1 MHFLQMTLT
10 GAALIIV
17 VALIRLAFGR
27 VLPRRVLVLL
37 WGIVLLR
44 LIVPFPSLLG
54 VALPQRAAAE
64 PEPTAYEYTLP
75 APTAQSGPVSVTV
88 PYVPAQEPVYTAA
101 PTAPNAPAMPA
112 VTAAPAVPAEVSEPT
127 AAPAAA
133 EPAAR
138 TAIPLQTVLK
148 YVWLAGVVIAA
159 AAAAILYASGY
170 RRFKRAIPA
179 EDGDARAW
187 LEAHPLRRG
196 LSLRRL
202 EGLDS
207 PLTYGVF
214 RPVILIP
221 EGFDLADGAAQ
232 LALEHEYVH
241 ARRFDPTFKLIL
253 TAALA
258 VHWFNPF
265 VWLMYFLAG
274 RDVELACDEAV
285 LRGLG
290 EDGRADYARALLSM
304 AERRSPVPALRV
316 SFGSNRTRERI
327 AAIMKFR
334 KRSALAV
341 VLAAVLTL
349 GLAACAVTG
358 PAAAKKLP
366 DGVGRAVYDAVMEHN
381 EGAYLRG
388 EFACADVRILGFK
401 TEDGRTTAYAM
412 ALYEEFK
419 REDGEIKV
427 VSGSHVP
434 CAVTVEQGADGT
446 CRAVEYREP
455 RDGSLYADDIKAM
468 FPRSL
473 RSKLDTQKYIDE
485 QKAAC
490 LAKAEAFYAGLT
502 ERLYCLTHER
512 DAIWLVGLDGA
523 EKVMELPEGVQTAA
537 VAGSTLW
544 YATEDELVRVY
555 LADGSRREY
564 ALPENTWAGYYM
576 YAEENAA
583 CIPLFTGEPGHA
595 SGAIYRF
602 GDGGTERVTSGN
614 VMSGTY
620 PFAVDGRSIYYLTD
634 GELLVREA
642 PDGTVREFERPLLPL
657 GSISVDGGRVYT
669 AGSFGGCTSYDAATG
684 GGERMETGAGGEIIH
699 SCTAHGGWLY
709 YPIGNPDMTGADDA
723 ALLMARRIS
732 DGKAVEYAKCTD
744 AFTFYT
750 LPFLVTFGEQGFVL
764 DDGYQRDDFRY
775 IPYYT
780 ADYTPTAVPAID
792 PEGYVISSRE
802 EMGAGFDPDDP
813 AHAMNEE
820 WHLPASLEELAG
832 MSGAAV
838 KAQLRSVDEL
848 DAMHCEYTFALIE
861 DYFGTAEET
870 ISVTALKSSF
880 LRPGGVYYLLLTV
893 RSEPA
898 TEHRF
903 YGFVTY
909 RFLVREYLL
918 DGEPLLYFLDGFDLG
933 VGERDNMGVRLRE
946 IAASM
951 RAAGTL
957 PTVDT
962 KTLEEAL
969 DEGGLVEI
977 VTVTALREDVRD
989 FFTEK
994 YNVPFDFTV
1003 DEVLNGKTLIVPDG
1017 FPMLAP
1023 LGTQPGD
1030 RFILVFPKGAK
1041 SPREASNYLVFSVN
1055 SEEAK
1060 TILARYPSAATS
1072 PTPDEPLLTVTGA
1085 EGSFA
1090 AWETLVNE
1098 KMWTENGWLFGDG
1111 WPWYFDM
1118 EEKPER
1124 APTVTLTDG
1133 IELTLGGTRMGNL
1146 RVYNEDFEPLRED
1159 WYGDTALNWLE
1170 PGTYW
1175 CVMRVAGPRGRY
1187 VPSEEKYEGSVYD
1200 CTFRLVV
1207 TELGPEPYE
1216 PGKAHDMVRAV
1227 WRYWRNEGGTYRPT
1241 EAVLTDPASL
1251 ARLEELLSGAADLGY
1266 AAGCPFGSVVTA
1278 TRADGT
1284 EFSFCPAED
1293 SCGVAF
1299 AGGSFWRY
1307 AGDNEEFMSLFGVS
1321 FGQYEPT
1328 LAEDFTIGGAA
1339 WGSGYES
1346 VRALLGSG
1354 AEQLE
1359 NGARL
1364 AQKDLIFFGQKVDVD
1379 YFFTEDRGDMRLT
1392 GIVLTFEKDFD
1403 KQAVVEGVSS
1413 VLGEIDKYTLTANG
1427 ERMAVPEQLWK
1438 WHDEEQVGGGRY
1450 LHTAAFA
1457 EDALTGRPVLE
1468 FVYNGLWN

>member
-1 MHFLQMTLT
+1 
-10 GAALIIV
+10 
-17 VALIRLAFGR
+17 
-27 VLPRRVLVLL
+27 
-37 WGIVLLR
+37 
-44 LIVPFPSLLG
+44 
-54 VALPQRAAAE
+54 
-64 PEPTAYEYTLP
+64 
-75 APTAQSGPVSVTV
+75 
-88 PYVPAQEPVYTAA
+88 
-101 PTAPNAPAMPA
+101 
-112 VTAAPAVPAEVSEPT
+112 
-127 AAPAAA
+127 
-133 EPAAR
+133 
-138 TAIPLQTVLK
+138 
-148 YVWLAGVVIAA
+148 
-159 AAAAILYASGY
+159 
-170 RRFKRAIPA
+170 RRFKRAVPA

-241 ARRFDPTFKLIL
+241 ARRFDPLLKLIL

-258 VHWFNPF
+258 LHWFDPF

-341 VLAAVLTL
+341 ALAAVLTL

-358 PAAAKKLP
+358 PASAKKLP
-366 DGVGRAVYDAVMEHN
+366 DGVERAVYDAVMEHN
-381 EGAYLRG
+381 EGSYLRG

-434 CAVTVEQGADGT
+434 CVVTVEQGADGT

-455 RDGSLYADDIKAM
+455 RDGSLYAGDIKEI

-485 QKAAC
+485 QEAAC

-512 DAIWLVGLDGA
+512 DAVWLVGLDGA
-523 EKVMELPEGVQTAA
+523 EKVYDLPEGTQTAA

-544 YATEDELVRVY
+544 YATEDELVRVD

-602 GDGGTERVTSGN
+602 GDGGAERVTSGN

-780 ADYTPTAVPAID
+780 ADYTPTAVPMID

-802 EMGAGFDPDDP
+802 EMGAGFDPGDP

-820 WHLPASLEELAG
+820 YRQHSSLEELTG

-838 KAQLRSVDEL
+838 KAQLKTVDEL

-880 LRPGGVYYLLLTV
+880 LQPGGVYYLLLTV

-933 VGERDNMGVRLRE
+933 GGERDNMGVKLRE

-951 RAAGTL
+951 RAAGSL

-989 FFTEK
+989 FFTDK

-1060 TILARYPSAATS
+1060 TILARYPSAE
-1072 PTPDEPLLTVTGA
+1072 PTPAPSTEPT
-1085 EGSFA
+1085 
-1090 AWETLVNE
+1090 
-1098 KMWTENGWLFGDG
+1098 
-1111 WPWYFDM
+1111 P
-1118 EEKPER
+1118 EKPDRIPQSHEDIVLGSTNIVTARYVETVQAFRGDEYVYEVREELKGSAGGGPLHVITSGYVDLPSAMPVSGDDVILFLSGYDSVYQEHVLYILTDIAEDTEAER
-1124 APTVTLTDG
+1124 SLIASLCAGGAPDHDEDGRKFTRSDDIGDILEVTESIFFVRPEEVFVVGTQAPTT
-1133 IELTLGGTRMGNL
+1133 
-1146 RVYNEDFEPLRED
+1146 
-1159 WYGDTALNWLE
+1159 
-1170 PGTYW
+1170 TYT
-1175 CVMRVAGPRGRY
+1175 
-1187 VPSEEKYEGSVYD
+1187 
-1200 CTFRLVV
+1200 CTV
-1207 TELGPEPYE
+1207 
-1216 PGKAHDMVRAV
+1216 
-1227 WRYWRNEGGTYRPT
+1227 
-1241 EAVLTDPASL
+1241 L
-1251 ARLEELLSGAADLGY
+1251 ARLRGEPDPAEVLGITAD
-1266 AAGCPFGSVVTA
+1266 P
-1278 TRADGT
+1278 
-1284 EFSFCPAED
+1284 EFSEILIPFFND
-1293 SCGVAF
+1293 TV
-1299 AGGSFWRY
+1299 
-1307 AGDNEEFMSLFGVS
+1307 
-1321 FGQYEPT
+1321 
-1328 LAEDFTIGGAA
+1328 TI
-1339 WGSGYES
+1339 
-1346 VRALLGSG
+1346 
-1354 AEQLE
+1354 
-1359 NGARL
+1359 
-1364 AQKDLIFFGQKVDVD
+1364 
-1379 YFFTEDRGDMRLT
+1379 
-1392 GIVLTFEKDFD
+1392 
-1403 KQAVVEGVSS
+1403 
-1413 VLGEIDKYTLTANG
+1413 
-1427 ERMAVPEQLWK
+1427 
-1438 WHDEEQVGGGRY
+1438 GGRY
-1450 LHTAAFA
+1450 LVLLAEHRERSKIYTLSSPYSVMTQEEAAQIPELRA
-1457 EDALTGRPVLE
+1457 ILE
-1468 FVYNGLWN
+1468 EAGYDTPAGNTKR

>member
-1 MHFLQMTLT
+1 
-10 GAALIIV
+10 
-17 VALIRLAFGR
+17 
-27 VLPRRVLVLL
+27 
-37 WGIVLLR
+37 
-44 LIVPFPSLLG
+44 
-54 VALPQRAAAE
+54 
-64 PEPTAYEYTLP
+64 
-75 APTAQSGPVSVTV
+75 
-88 PYVPAQEPVYTAA
+88 
-101 PTAPNAPAMPA
+101 
-112 VTAAPAVPAEVSEPT
+112 
-127 AAPAAA
+127 
-133 EPAAR
+133 
-138 TAIPLQTVLK
+138 
-148 YVWLAGVVIAA
+148 
-159 AAAAILYASGY
+159 
-170 RRFKRAIPA
+170 
-179 EDGDARAW
+179 
-187 LEAHPLRRG
+187 
-196 LSLRRL
+196 
-202 EGLDS
+202 
-207 PLTYGVF
+207 
-214 RPVILIP
+214 
-221 EGFDLADGAAQ
+221 
-232 LALEHEYVH
+232 
-241 ARRFDPTFKLIL
+241 
-253 TAALA
+253 
-258 VHWFNPF
+258 
-265 VWLMYFLAG
+265 
-274 RDVELACDEAV
+274 
-285 LRGLG
+285 
-290 EDGRADYARALLSM
+290 
-304 AERRSPVPALRV
+304 
-316 SFGSNRTRERI
+316 
-327 AAIMKFR
+327 
-334 KRSALAV
+334 
-341 VLAAVLTL
+341 
-349 GLAACAVTG
+349 
-358 PAAAKKLP
+358 
-366 DGVGRAVYDAVMEHN
+366 
-381 EGAYLRG
+381 
-388 EFACADVRILGFK
+388 
-401 TEDGRTTAYAM
+401 
-412 ALYEEFK
+412 
-419 REDGEIKV
+419 
-427 VSGSHVP
+427 
-434 CAVTVEQGADGT
+434 
-446 CRAVEYREP
+446 
-455 RDGSLYADDIKAM
+455 
-468 FPRSL
+468 
-473 RSKLDTQKYIDE
+473 
-485 QKAAC
+485 
-490 LAKAEAFYAGLT
+490 
-502 ERLYCLTHER
+502 
-512 DAIWLVGLDGA
+512 
-523 EKVMELPEGVQTAA
+523 
-537 VAGSTLW
+537 
-544 YATEDELVRVY
+544 
-555 LADGSRREY
+555 
-564 ALPENTWAGYYM
+564 
-576 YAEENAA
+576 
-583 CIPLFTGEPGHA
+583 
-595 SGAIYRF
+595 
-602 GDGGTERVTSGN
+602 
-614 VMSGTY
+614 
-620 PFAVDGRSIYYLTD
+620 
-634 GELLVREA
+634 
-642 PDGTVREFERPLLPL
+642 
-657 GSISVDGGRVYT
+657 
-669 AGSFGGCTSYDAATG
+669 
-684 GGERMETGAGGEIIH
+684 
-699 SCTAHGGWLY
+699 
-709 YPIGNPDMTGADDA
+709 
-723 ALLMARRIS
+723 
-732 DGKAVEYAKCTD
+732 
-744 AFTFYT
+744 
-750 LPFLVTFGEQGFVL
+750 
-764 DDGYQRDDFRY
+764 
-775 IPYYT
+775 
-780 ADYTPTAVPAID
+780 
-792 PEGYVISSRE
+792 
-802 EMGAGFDPDDP
+802 
-813 AHAMNEE
+813 
-820 WHLPASLEELAG
+820 

-838 KAQLRSVDEL
+838 KAQLKTVDEL

-903 YGFVTY
+903 YGLVTY

-933 VGERDNMGVRLRE
+933 LGERDNMGVRLRE

-989 FFTEK
+989 VFTDK

-1041 SPREASNYLVFSVN
+1041 SPREATNYLVFSVN
-1055 SEEAK
+1055 SDGAK

-1072 PTPDEPLLTVTGA
+1072 PAPDEPLLTVTGA

-1146 RVYNEDFEPLRED
+1146 RVYSEAFEPLRED

-1187 VPSEEKYEGSVYD
+1187 VPSEDQYEGSVYD

-1207 TELGPEPYE
+1207 TGRGPEPYE

-1227 WRYWRNEGGTYRPT
+1227 WRYWKNEGGTYRPT
-1241 EAVLTDPASL
+1241 ETVLTDPASL

-1328 LAEDFTIGGAA
+1328 LTEDFTIGGAA
-1339 WGSGYES
+1339 WGAGYES

-1354 AEQLE
+1354 AEELE

-1364 AQKDLIFFGQKVDVD
+1364 AQKGLIFFGQKADVD
-1379 YFFTEDRGDMRLT
+1379 YFFADVDGEIKLCA
-1392 GIVLTFEKDFD
+1392 VSLTFDKDFD
-1403 KQAVVEGVSS
+1403 KQAVVDGVSS

-1438 WHDEEQVGGGRY
+1438 WHDEEQIGLKY

-1468 FVYNGLWN
+1468 FVYNGRWN